1 MMPKNK
7 FLDSILALDQLPSR
21 ITALL
26 RKKFYLLYY
35 VFQNFKM
42 IFLIKFFYFE
52 LIVKVLKK
60 FYRKM
65 FKILSLNR
73 VLLDDKLF

>member
-1 MMPKNK
+1 MKLKNRL
-7 FLDSILALDQLPSR
+7 LDSILAPCQLPSK
-21 ITALL
+21 ITTLL

-42 IFLIKFFYFE
+42 IFSIKNFQLE

-65 FKILSLNR
+65 FKILYPNR
-73 VLLDDKLF
+73 VLLDGRLF